1 MNGPVLV
8 IGGHGFLGRQICAAL
23 EDAGREAVPASR
35 ASGVDLRNPGSL
47 RRAVREASPGAV
59 VCAGGVIASDEAAA
73 DPAEC
78 LDTNVTGFSNLV
90 DAIAGRNCHLTL
102 ISTAAVYGPSPDPLT
117 EESPTEPGSIYG
129 ASKLAAEKICDWQ
142 AGAGRPVCVL
152 RVFNLIGPGQG
163 PRQVPGEFA
172 RATVDACRS
181 GRGEAVRKVRDPEI
195 RRDFTDVRDA
205 GRAVAGA
212 VTGDLTGTFNL
223 CSGRAKSLAEL
234 ARMTGGATPGGF
246 RLELDGSLQPR
257 PADPDVICGDPSKL
271 RSATG
276 WSPRYSVDESVGDLV
291 AELLA

>member
-1 MNGPVLV
+1 MNGPALV

-23 EDAGREAVPASR
+23 EEAGREAVPASR

-47 RRAVREASPGAV
+47 RRAVRESSPEAV
-59 VCAGGVIASDEAAA
+59 ICAGGVIASDEAAA

-78 LDTNVTGFSNLV
+78 LGTNVTGFSNLV
-90 DAIAGRNCHLTL
+90 DAITGRDCHLTL
-102 ISTAAVYGPSPDPLT
+102 ISTAAVYGPSPHPLT

-142 AGAGRPVCVL
+142 AGSGRPVCVL

-172 RATVDACRS
+172 RASVDAYRS
-181 GRGEAVRKVRDPEI
+181 GRGEAVRKVRDPGI

-205 GRAVAGA
+205 GQAVAGA

-223 CSGRAKSLAEL
+223 CSGRADSLAEL
-234 ARMTGGATPGGF
+234 ARLTSEAIPGDF
-246 RLELDGSLQPR
+246 RLELDGSLEPR
-257 PADPDVICGDPSKL
+257 STDPGLICGDPSKL
-271 RSATG
+271 GSAIG
-276 WSPRYSVDESVGDLV
+276 WSPRHSLGESVGDLV